1 MAYAHNDLQSP
12 PPLTATMFSRYH
24 VHEIPILATVD
35 CHDEG
40 KSPYDLHHMADNVA
54 EWLQD

>member
-1 MAYAHNDLQSP
+1 
-12 PPLTATMFSRYH
+12 MFSRYH

-40 KSPYDLHHMADNVA
+40 KSPYDLRQMADNVA
-54 EWLQD
+54 EWVQD